1 MTAGCAAFPVDAP
14 APVLDRLL
22 PMHLRVDGQGTIRH
36 VGPTLAKMSGGEA
49 RAGRP
54 LSEVLDLRRPAGRG
68 ETQDVAGLDGQR
80 LTLALRTAP
89 DLPLRGV
96 VAAMPDGGGVLL
108 DISLGLSFERAVM
121 RFGLT
126 ISDFSPCDQTVEL
139 LYLQEANAAIGRLSR
154 QLTERLSAAREA
166 AERQAL
172 TDPLTGLANRRAMDA
187 ELHRRLSDPEDSLSL
202 MHVDLDF
209 FKQVNDTH
217 GHAAGDCVLVA
228 VAAILREELRSADL
242 AARVGGDEFLVILS
256 GDASSRALGAVARR
270 LIRRIERPVAF
281 GDALCRISASIGIAP
296 VAAYAERPGPDR
308 LLADADAAL
317 YRVKE
322 GGRAGCPRPGWR
334 GWATWAGSPPVL
346 RATSRWVRAA
356 RWHVE
361 SVRASTS

>member
-1 MTAGCAAFPVDAP
+1 MATCAECPAGAP

-22 PMHLRVDGQGTIRH
+22 PMHLRVDGREIIRH

-54 LSEVLDLRRPAGRG
+54 LREVLDLRRPAGRG
-68 ETQDVAGLDGQR
+68 DAGGLAGLDGQR
-80 LTLALRTAP
+80 VTLALGTAP

-96 VAAMPDGGGVLL
+96 VAAMPDGDGALL

-187 ELHRRLSDPEDSLSL
+187 ELQRRLSDPEARLAL
-202 MHVDLDF
+202 MHIDLDF

-228 VAAILREELRSADL
+228 VAGILRDELRAVDL
-242 AARVGGDEFLVILS
+242 AARVGGDEFLVILR
-256 GDASSRALGAVARR
+256 GAASSRALGSVAKR

-281 GDALCRISASIGIAP
+281 GDALCRISASIGIASI
-296 VAAYAERPGPDR
+296 AAYEERPGPDR

-322 GGRAGCPRPGWR
+322 AGRAGYAIHGVEDPDPDPEPPR
-334 GWATWAGSPPVL
+334 
-346 RATSRWVRAA
+346 
-356 RWHVE
+356 
-361 SVRASTS
+361 